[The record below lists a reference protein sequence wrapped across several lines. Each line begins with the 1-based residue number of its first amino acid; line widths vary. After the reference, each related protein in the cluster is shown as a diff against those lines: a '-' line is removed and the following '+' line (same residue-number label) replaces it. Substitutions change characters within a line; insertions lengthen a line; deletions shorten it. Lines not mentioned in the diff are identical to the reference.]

1 MTVATIPRL
10 ILLAFLLGSPTA
22 FAADD
27 GPYLFDLLKQSSYL
41 AAWNGMLKGESI
53 PGWVKDYAKTFNG
66 PSSPSKAV
74 TVGGQAYTLG
84 WVCKAH
90 DCGDNQLNVLFAPG
104 GAQAWGLLTTSG
116 RQQWLGKPGAAIQQ
130 AILSNVE

>member
-1 MTVATIPRL
+1 MAMIARL
-10 ILLAFLLGSPTA
+10 LLLALLFGRPA

-27 GPYLFDLLKQSSYL
+27 GLYLFDLLKQPPYL
-41 AAWNGMLKGESI
+41 AAWNGKLDGATV
-53 PGWVKDYAKTFNG
+53 PGWVESYASTFDG

-84 WVCKAH
+84 WMCKKH

-104 GAQAWGLLTTSG
+104 GTQAWGLLTASG
-116 RQQWLGKPGAAIQQ
+116 QQQWLGNPDAAIQQ
-130 AILSNVE
+130 AILDNVE